1 MNCNDDLAARMSCL
15 TVFFS
20 GLLNSGLVGAC
31 GLTVSG
37 LNSARRRAGS
47 VFMAG
52 LVATAAAS
60 AQTLTDF
67 PGARSSNTLQER
79 FTSEQRSQRATLIEA
94 DSVSGVPDIEL
105 HLVGRASLRRAD
117 TRIQAD
123 RVDYDI
129 VQDRIQAEGAVK
141 VDRGGNLF
149 EGTSLDLRVDAFS
162 GFFLDTRYRF
172 LKGGGYGQAKRVEF
186 IDDQRMS
193 AQDATYTTCTVKPGP
208 GWLPDWIVKAS
219 QLELNNEGNEAKAK
233 GASLRFKDITVPVPE
248 ITFPMTDARKSGLL
262 PPLIGVD
269 SVNGLTYIQPYY
281 WNLAP
286 NRDATLTTS
295 VYARRGAGFS
305 GEFRYLEQL
314 MPDTRGEIRM
324 NYLPDDQ
331 LRGGQRWAY
340 SQQHTNALTVGDN
353 ELRFNLN
360 LNRVSDDNYWKDFPF
375 TGGNLSQRVLPADF
389 SLTSVRGDW
398 TTTVRSLKWQTVQDV
413 NAPITPPYDRSPQI
427 TLKFARAWGDF
438 DIGWNNDL
446 TSFTADRMQTCLA
459 SRSSAASTTV
469 TDCQPNANRL
479 VSQFFMA
486 RPIQDGW
493 LTVTPKAMVTARQY
507 QYDGNPVGADGTAYS
522 QSVAIPTLSLDA
534 IGRFERNTTFQ
545 GRDWI
550 QTLEPRIFLVNT
562 PYRNQSIFPVYDSA
576 RYDYNFATV
585 FTENVYSGHDRM
597 ADNRSVTL
605 GATSRFIDPAT
616 GGESARFGLAQ
627 ILRLKDQRVLL
638 PGEVPLND
646 RFSDTLVGGTV
657 NVDSKW
663 LVDTTVQYNAK
674 TNSSE
679 RSVFGV
685 RYNPTP
691 YRLLNVSF
699 RNESLYQSRLI
710 DLAWQWPLNDLWGD
724 QGRYLGPGM
733 GQGEGRWFTVARL
746 NYNLNESQL
755 VDALMGLEYDAGC
768 WLGRVVLQQQQIG
781 ASINTRRIMF
791 QLEFSGFGRVGA
803 NPLQQLQTQIP
814 RYQMLRDNRLVA
826 PSRFGLYD

>member
-1 MNCNDDLAARMSCL
+1 MDCNDDLPVCMPSLIA
-15 TVFFS
+15 FFS
-20 GLLNSGLVGAC
+20 VLLNSGLVWAC
-31 GLTVSG
+31 GVGATAFKCVCSVM
-37 LNSARRRAGS
+37 RR
-47 VFMAG
+47 VPVVG
-52 LVATAAAS
+52 LVVMSAAS
-60 AQTLTDF
+60 AQGVTDAL
-67 PGARSSNTLQER
+67 GERSSSTLQER

-94 DSVSGVPDIEL
+94 DTVSGVPDIEL

-129 VQDRIQAEGAVK
+129 VQDRIQAEGEVK

-162 GFFLDTRYRF
+162 GFFLDTHYRF
-172 LKGGGYGQAKRVEF
+172 LKGSGYGQATRLEF
-186 IDDQRMS
+186 IDDQRIR
-193 AQDATYTTCTVKPGP
+193 AHDATYTTCTVKPGP

-219 QLELNNEGNEAKAK
+219 QLDLNNEGNEAKAT

-314 MPDTRGEIRM
+314 MPDTRGEIHA

-340 SQQHTNALTVGDN
+340 SQQHTNTMTWGDHD
-353 ELRFNLN
+353 LRFNLN

-375 TGGNLSQRVLPADF
+375 SGGNLSQRVLPADF

-398 TTTVRSLKWQTVQDV
+398 ITTIRSLKWQTIQDV

-438 DIGWNNDL
+438 DIGWTNDL

-459 SRSSAASTTV
+459 SRASLAGTTV

-486 RPIQDGW
+486 RPIHDGW
-493 LTVTPKAMVTARQY
+493 LTLTPKVMVTARQY
-507 QYDGNPVGADGTAYS
+507 QYDGNAVGSDGTPYS

-550 QTLEPRIFLVNT
+550 QTLEPRIFFVNT
-562 PYRNQSIFPVYDSA
+562 PYRNQSIFPVYDTA

-585 FTENVYSGHDRM
+585 FTENVYSGYDRM
-597 ADNRSVTL
+597 ADNRSITL

-616 GGESARFGLAQ
+616 GSESARFGLAQ

-646 RFSDTLVGGTV
+646 RFSDTLVGATV

-724 QGRYLGPGM
+724 QGRNLGPGM

-746 NYNLNESQL
+746 NYNLDESQL
-755 VDALMGLEYDAGC
+755 VDALMGVEYDAGC

>member
-1 MNCNDDLAARMSCL
+1 MGASSLNCQPSLWR
-15 TVFFS
+15 
-20 GLLNSGLVGAC
+20 GLLALGLVSTQVVFAQMLDDPL
-31 GLTVSG
+31 GL
-37 LNSARRRAGS
+37 
-47 VFMAG
+47 
-52 LVATAAAS
+52 
-60 AQTLTDF
+60 
-67 PGARSSNTLQER
+67 RSSNTLQER

-94 DSVSGVPDIEL
+94 DAISGVPDIEL
-105 HLVGRASLRRAD
+105 HLMGRASLRRAD

-123 RVDYDI
+123 RLDYDM
-129 VQDRIQAEGAVK
+129 VQDRVQAQGGVK

-149 EGTSLDLRVDAFS
+149 EGTSLDLQVDAFS
-162 GFFLDTRYRF
+162 GHFLDTRYRF
-172 LKGGGYGQAKRVEF
+172 LKGGGYGQATRLEF
-186 IDDQRMS
+186 IDDQRIR
-193 AQDATYTTCTVKPGP
+193 AKEATYTTCTAKPGP
-208 GWLPDWIVKAS
+208 GWMPEWMVKAT
-219 QLELNNEGNEAKAK
+219 QLDLNNEGNEARAT

-248 ITFPMTDARKSGLL
+248 ITFPMTDARKSGFL

-305 GEFRYLEQL
+305 GEFRYLERL

-331 LRGGQRWAY
+331 LRGGQRWSY
-340 SQQHTNALTVGDN
+340 SQQHTNTMNWGDHD
-353 ELRFNLN
+353 LRFNLN

-375 TGGNLSQRVLPADF
+375 AGGSLSQRVLPADF

-398 TTTVRSLKWQTVQDV
+398 TTTLRSLKWQTIQDV

-427 TLKFARAWGDF
+427 MVKFARSWGDF
-438 DIGWNNDL
+438 DLGWNNDL

-459 SRSSAASTTV
+459 SRSKASSTTV

-479 VSQFFMA
+479 VSQFFVA
-486 RPIQDGW
+486 RPLQDGW
-493 LTVTPKAMVTARQY
+493 LTVTPKIMVTARQY
-507 QYDGNPVGADGTAYS
+507 QYDGNAVGSDGTAYS

-550 QTLEPRIFLVNT
+550 QTLEPRVFFVNT
-562 PYRNQSIFPVYDSA
+562 PYKNQSIFPVYDTA

-597 ADNRSVTL
+597 ADNRSITL
-605 GATSRFIDPAT
+605 GATSRFIDPTT
-616 GGESARFGLAQ
+616 GGESARFGVAQ

-646 RFSDTLVGGTV
+646 RFSDTLVGATV

-663 LVDTTVQYNAK
+663 LIDTTVQYNAK

-724 QGRYLGPGM
+724 RGTALGPGM

-746 NYNLNESQL
+746 NYNLEESQL
-755 VDALMGLEYDAGC
+755 VDALMGIEYDAGC

-814 RYQMLRDNRLVA
+814 RYQMLRDNRLMA

>member
-1 MNCNDDLAARMSCL
+1 MDCNDDLPVCMPRL
-15 TVFFS
+15 IVFFS
-20 GLLNSGLVGAC
+20 ALLNSGLVW
-31 GLTVSG
+31 
-37 LNSARRRAGS
+37 
-47 VFMAG
+47 VFGVGETAFKSLRLMVRCVPMVG
-52 LVATAAAS
+52 VLVMTAAS
-60 AQTLTDF
+60 AQGVSDAL
-67 PGARSSNTLQER
+67 GGRGSNTLQER
-79 FTSEQRSQRATLIEA
+79 FTSEQRAQRATLIEA

-105 HLVGRASLRRAD
+105 HLLGRASLRRAD
-117 TRIQAD
+117 TRIQAN

-129 VQDRIQAEGAVK
+129 EQDRIQAEGEVK

-149 EGTSLDLRVDAFS
+149 EGTTLDLRVDAFS
-162 GFFLDTRYRF
+162 GFFLDARYRL
-172 LKGGGYGQAKRVEF
+172 LKSGGYGQATRLEF
-186 IDDQRMS
+186 IDDQRS
-193 AQDATYTTCTVKPGP
+193 RAHDATYTTCTVKPGP

-219 QLELNNEGNEAKAK
+219 RLDLNNEGNEAKAT
-233 GASLRFKDITVPVPE
+233 GASLRFKDVTVPLPE

-262 PPLIGVD
+262 LPLIGVD

-314 MPDTRGEIRM
+314 MPDTRGEIRA

-331 LRGGQRWAY
+331 LRGGQRWSY
-340 SQQHTNALTVGDN
+340 SQQHTNTLTWGDN
-353 ELRFNLN
+353 SLRFNVN

-375 TGGNLSQRVLPADF
+375 SGDNLSQRLLPADF

-398 TTTVRSLKWQTVQDV
+398 TTTIRSLKWQTIQDV

-438 DIGWNNDL
+438 DIGWTNDL

-459 SRSSAASTTV
+459 SRASLASTTV

-479 VSQFFMA
+479 VSQFFLA
-486 RPIQDGW
+486 RPIHDGW
-493 LTVTPKAMVTARQY
+493 LTLTPKVMVTARQY
-507 QYDGNPVGADGTAYS
+507 QYDGNAVGSDGTPYS
-522 QSVAIPTLSLDA
+522 QSVAVPTISLDA

-550 QTLEPRIFLVNT
+550 QTLEPRIFFVNT
-562 PYRNQSIFPVYDSA
+562 PFRNQSMFPVYDTA

-585 FTENVYSGHDRM
+585 FTENVYSGYDRM
-597 ADNRSVTL
+597 ADNRSITL
-605 GATSRFIDPAT
+605 GATSKLIDPAT
-616 GGESARFGLAQ
+616 GGESARFGVAQ
-627 ILRLKDQRVLL
+627 ILRFKDQRVLL

-646 RFSDTLVGGTV
+646 RFSDTLVGATV

-724 QGRYLGPGM
+724 QGKYLGPGM

-746 NYNLNESQL
+746 NYNLDESQL
-755 VDALMGLEYDAGC
+755 VDALMGVEYDAGC

-781 ASINTRRIMF
+781 AAINTRRIMF

-814 RYQMLRDNRLVA
+814 RYQMLRDNRLIA